1 MVNELNTA
9 RKNPQGYASLIA
21 SYPGSQRDLQDAL
34 QFLSTVTPC
43 NTTLSLNPGLTK
55 VSSDW
60 IKSQGLEGSTGHGDF
75 IGRFQRVG
83 TYMAIAEN
91 LAYGQQTARDAVIQW
106 IIDANI
112 PSKGHR
118 NNIYNCTF
126 DQVGVATGPH
136 NSIFKSMIS
145 VTFGKGFKAFN

>member
-1 MVNELNTA
+1 MGARSWHSHFDRPASCCCWGSFSTHERQCLLRLYVTYKMISISVTTTTFAQQIVNELNTA

-91 LAYGQQTARDAVIQW
+91 LAYGQQ
-106 IIDANI
+106 
-112 PSKGHR
+112 
-118 NNIYNCTF
+118 
-126 DQVGVATGPH
+126 
-136 NSIFKSMIS
+136 
-145 VTFGKGFKAFN
+145 